1 MDSVIT
7 FIKEFI
13 TLFSEMAPFLLLG
26 FLLAGILHVWVPNHV
41 YVPKISKPTF
51 KSVLWAALFGVP
63 LPICSCGVIPT
74 SIALRREG
82 ASKGA
87 SVSFLISTPAT
98 GVDSILATYS
108 LLGLPFAILRPNAAF
123 VTAMFGGVLTNFASR
138 GEADGIAVAKHRES
152 HDPSASSEACK
163 CGGERERHH
172 EHCGCDEHEH
182 HDHHHHEHC
191 ECDVSAD
198 STAECAEHSKTSK
211 NSFVHKIGE
220 TIEYGLVNMVG
231 DVSKWLMIGLLLGAL
246 ISAFVP
252 NELFLALREYPIL
265 CMICVLLLAMP
276 MYTCATGSIPLAL
289 ALVAKGITPGAAL
302 VLLMAGP
309 ATSIASMLV
318 VGKAF
323 GKKTLAAYLFS
334 IAFGAMFF
342 GFIVDTFFMDTFLS
356 AMLPH
361 GSAECH
367 GHGALGVFDY
377 VCAGLLAAFMI
388 YAKFVHK
395 GCDGHC
401 GCGCGDSHCG
411 CPSTGSGIGCS
422 CGCDH
427 DDDHCECEHHEHEH
441 DHCDASTGTSTG
453 ESSDSAEHSEPAS
466 KTYRVNGMSCSHC
479 KACVEKAAFAL
490 EGVVF
495 AVANV
500 AKKQLVIEGSVD
512 ESALKTAI
520 EEAGFEFGGE
530 V

>member
-1 MDSVIT
+1 MNIIIEFVQ
-7 FIKEFI
+7 EFI

-26 FLLAGILHVWVPNHV
+26 FLLAGILHVWVPNQV
-41 YVPKISKPTF
+41 YVPKISKSNF
-51 KSVLWAALFGVP
+51 ASVLWAALFGVP

-74 SIALRREG
+74 SIAIRKEG

-108 LLGLPFAILRPNAAF
+108 LLGLPFAILRPVAAF
-123 VTAMFGGVLTNFASR
+123 VTALFGGVLTNFATR
-138 GEADGIAVAKHRES
+138 GESADSAELHGHSAVKHEHHH
-152 HDPSASSEACK
+152 HDHDDHCE
-163 CGGERERHH
+163 CGDHDDCDDDD
-172 EHCGCDEHEH
+172 HCGCGCLDCCTLAHSH
-182 HDHHHHEHC
+182 GN
-191 ECDVSAD
+191 SAD
-198 STAECAEHSKTSK
+198 STSSATFTE
-211 NSFVHKIGE
+211 KIKE
-220 TIEYGLVNMVG
+220 TFRYGLVNMVG

-323 GKKTLAAYLFS
+323 GKRTLVAYLVS

-342 GFIVDTFFMDTFLS
+342 GFIVDTFLMDTFLS
-356 AMLPH
+356 AMLPQ
-361 GSAECH
+361 GAADCH
-367 GHGALGVFDY
+367 GHEALGIFDY
-377 VCAGLLAAFMI
+377 ICAGLLAAFMI
-388 YAKFVHK
+388 YAKFAHK

-401 GCGCGDSHCG
+401 GCGCCEEYDHSH
-411 CPSTGSGIGCS
+411 
-422 CGCDH
+422 CDH
-427 DDDHCECEHHEHEH
+427 DHDEH
-441 DHCDASTGTSTG
+441 DHPHHDASA
-453 ESSDSAEHSEPAS
+453 SSATLVHTEHVS
-466 KTYRVNGMSCSHC
+466 KTYRVNGMNCSHC
-479 KACVEKAAFAL
+479 KACVEKAVLAL
-490 EGVVF
+490 DGVTF
-495 AVANV
+495 AVADV
-500 AKKQLVIEGSVD
+500 ASKELHVDWHDEDDID
-512 ESALKTAI
+512 ESALKTTV
-520 EEAGFEFGGE
+520 EEAGFEFGGI

>member
-1 MDSVIT
+1 MNIIIEFVR
-7 FIKEFI
+7 EFI

-26 FLLAGILHVWVPNHV
+26 FLLAGILHVWVPNQV
-41 YVPKISKPTF
+41 YVPKISKSNF
-51 KSVLWAALFGVP
+51 ASVLWAALFGVP

-74 SIALRREG
+74 SIAIRKEG

-108 LLGLPFAILRPNAAF
+108 LLGLPFAILRPVAAF
-123 VTAMFGGVLTNFASR
+123 VTALFGGVLTNFATR
-138 GEADGIAVAKHRES
+138 GESADSAELHGHSAVKHEHHH
-152 HDPSASSEACK
+152 HDHDDHCE
-163 CGGERERHH
+163 CGDHDDCDDDD
-172 EHCGCDEHEH
+172 HCGCGC
-182 HDHHHHEHC
+182 HDCCTLAHSHGN
-191 ECDVSAD
+191 SAD
-198 STAECAEHSKTSK
+198 STSSATFTE
-211 NSFVHKIGE
+211 KIKE
-220 TIEYGLVNMVG
+220 TFRYGLVNMVG

-323 GKKTLAAYLFS
+323 GKRTLVAYLVS

-342 GFIVDTFFMDTFLS
+342 GFIVDTFLMDTFLS
-356 AMLPH
+356 AMLPQ
-361 GSAECH
+361 GTADCH
-367 GHGALGVFDY
+367 GHEALGVFDY
-377 VCAGLLAAFMI
+377 ICAGLLAAFMI
-388 YAKFVHK
+388 YAKFAHK

-401 GCGCGDSHCG
+401 GCGCCEEHGHSH
-411 CPSTGSGIGCS
+411 
-422 CGCDH
+422 CDH
-427 DDDHCECEHHEHEH
+427 DHDEH
-441 DHCDASTGTSTG
+441 DHHHYDASA
-453 ESSDSAEHSEPAS
+453 SSATLVHTEHVS
-466 KTYRVNGMSCSHC
+466 KTYRVNGMNCSHC
-479 KACVEKAAFAL
+479 KACVEKAVLAL
-490 EGVVF
+490 DGVTF
-495 AVANV
+495 AVADV
-500 AKKQLVIEGSVD
+500 ASKELHVD
-512 ESALKTAI
+512 WHDEDDIDEFALKTTV
-520 EEAGFEFGGE
+520 EEAGFEFGGP

>member
-1 MDSVIT
+1 MNIIIEFVQ
-7 FIKEFI
+7 EFI

-26 FLLAGILHVWVPNHV
+26 FLLAGILHVWVPNQV
-41 YVPKISKPTF
+41 YVPKISKSNF
-51 KSVLWAALFGVP
+51 ASVLWAALFGVP

-74 SIALRREG
+74 SIAIRKEG

-87 SVSFLISTPAT
+87 SVSFFISTPAT

-108 LLGLPFAILRPNAAF
+108 LLGLPFAILRPVAAF
-123 VTAMFGGVLTNFASR
+123 VTALFGGVLTNFATR
-138 GEADGIAVAKHRES
+138 GESADSAELHGHSAVKHEHHH
-152 HDPSASSEACK
+152 HD
-163 CGGERERHH
+163 HDD
-172 EHCGCDEHEH
+172 HCGCGC
-182 HDHHHHEHC
+182 HDCCTLAHSHGN
-191 ECDVSAD
+191 SAD
-198 STAECAEHSKTSK
+198 STSSATFTE
-211 NSFVHKIGE
+211 KIKE
-220 TIEYGLVNMVG
+220 TFRYGLVNMVG

-323 GKKTLAAYLFS
+323 GKRTLAAYLFS

-356 AMLPH
+356 AMLPQ
-361 GSAECH
+361 GAADCH
-367 GHGALGVFDY
+367 GHDALGVFDY
-377 VCAGLLAAFMI
+377 ICAGLLAAFMI

-401 GCGCGDSHCG
+401 GCGCDDSCK
-411 CPSTGSGIGCS
+411 CTDS
-422 CGCDH
+422 C
-427 DDDHCECEHHEHEH
+427 EH
-441 DHCDASTGTSTG
+441 DHCKCG
-453 ESSDSAEHSEPAS
+453 ESCEDHEHGERGHHEHCEPVS
-466 KTYRVNGMSCSHC
+466 KTYRVNGMNCSHC
-479 KACVEKAAFAL
+479 KACVEKAVLAL
-490 EGVVF
+490 DGVTF
-495 AVANV
+495 AVADV
-500 AKKQLVIEGSVD
+500 ASKELHVDWHDEDDID
-512 ESALKTAI
+512 ESALKTTV
-520 EEAGFEFGGE
+520 EEAGFEFGGP

>member
-1 MDSVIT
+1 MNIVVE

-26 FLLAGILHVWVPNHV
+26 FLLAGILHVWVPNHL
-41 YVPKISKPTF
+41 YVPKIAKSNF
-51 KSVLWAALFGVP
+51 ASVLWAALFGVP

-74 SIALRREG
+74 SIAIRKEG

-108 LLGLPFAILRPNAAF
+108 LLGLPFAILRPVAAF
-123 VTAMFGGVLTNFASR
+123 VTALFGGVLTNFVTR
-138 GEADGIAVAKHRES
+138 GEFAENAVAKS
-152 HDPSASSEACK
+152 GVDSANSK
-163 CGGERERHH
+163 
-172 EHCGCDEHEH
+172 HEH
-182 HDHHHHEHC
+182 HDHGPHHHDHEHC
-191 ECDVSAD
+191 ECGGHDECDDNCCGCRDCCTPVHSHGNSA
-198 STAECAEHSKTSK
+198 TFTE
-211 NSFVHKIGE
+211 KIKE
-220 TIEYGLVNMVG
+220 TFRYGLVNMVG
-231 DVSKWLMIGLLLGAL
+231 DVSKWLMIGLVLGAL

-252 NELFLALREYPIL
+252 NELFLALRENPIL
-265 CMICVLLLAMP
+265 CMVCVLLLAMP

-323 GKKTLAAYLFS
+323 GKRTLAAYLFS

-356 AMLPH
+356 AMLPQ

-367 GHGALGVFDY
+367 GHEALGVFDY
-377 VCAGLLAAFMI
+377 ICAGLLAVFMI
-388 YAKFVHK
+388 YAKVAHK

-401 GCGCGDSHCG
+401 GCGCCGESCKCADSC
-411 CPSTGSGIGCS
+411 
-422 CGCDH
+422 
-427 DDDHCECEHHEHEH
+427 EHEH
-441 DHCDASTGTSTG
+441 DHCDCDYEHDEEHEHDHCGHDHNEEHG
-453 ESSDSAEHSEPAS
+453 HCHHKDQSATAV
-466 KTYRVNGMSCSHC
+466 KIYRVNGMTCSHC
-479 KACVEKAAFAL
+479 KACVEKAVLAL
-490 EGVVF
+490 DGVIF

-500 AKKQLVIEGSVD
+500 ARKELRVEWHDEDDVD
-512 ESALKTAI
+512 ESALKIAI
-520 EEAGFEFGGE
+520 EEAGFGFGGE

>member
-1 MDSVIT
+1 MNVVAE
-7 FIKEFI
+7 FVKEFI

-26 FLLAGILHVWVPNHV
+26 FLLAGILHVWVPNQV
-41 YVPKISKPTF
+41 YVPKISKSNF
-51 KSVLWAALFGVP
+51 ASVLWAALFGVP

-108 LLGLPFAILRPNAAF
+108 LLGLPFAILRPVAAF
-123 VTAMFGGVLTNFASR
+123 VTALFGGVLTNVVSR
-138 GEADGIAVAKHRES
+138 GESEEAPTADLKES
-152 HDPSASSEACK
+152 
-163 CGGERERHH
+163 
-172 EHCGCDEHEH
+172 HEH
-182 HDHHHHEHC
+182 HDHEHEHC
-191 ECDVSAD
+191 SCGNHDGCECGI
-198 STAECAEHSKTSK
+198 STASNQSKKTFVQKVAET
-211 NSFVHKIGE
+211 F
-220 TIEYGLVNMVG
+220 EYGLVNMVG

-323 GKKTLAAYLFS
+323 GKKTLVAYLVS

-356 AMLPH
+356 AMLPQ
-361 GSAECH
+361 GSAECI

-377 VCAGLLAAFMI
+377 VCAGLLAVIMI

-401 GCGCGDSHCG
+401 GCCGD
-411 CPSTGSGIGCS
+411 
-422 CGCDH
+422 
-427 DDDHCECEHHEHEH
+427 HEEH
-441 DHCDASTGTSTG
+441 DHCNCEHEHHDEKEQHVDAQ
-453 ESSDSAEHSEPAS
+453 PKI
-466 KTYRVNGMSCSHC
+466 KTYRVLGMNCSHC

-495 AVANV
+495 AVADV
-500 AKKQLVIEGSVD
+500 AKKELVVEGAVD
-512 ESALKTAI
+512 ETVLKTAI
-520 EEAGFEFGGE
+520 EDAGFEFGGE
-530 V
+530 IANP

>member
-1 MDSVIT
+1 MDAVIV
-7 FIKEFI
+7 FVQEFI

-26 FLLAGILHVWVPNHV
+26 FLLAGILHVWVPNQV
-41 YVPKISKPTF
+41 YVPKISKSNF
-51 KSVLWAALFGVP
+51 ASVLWAALFGVP

-74 SIALRREG
+74 SIALRKEG

-108 LLGLPFAILRPNAAF
+108 LLGLPFAILRPVAAF
-123 VTAMFGGVLTNFASR
+123 ATALVGGVFTNLATR
-138 GEADGIAVAKHRES
+138 GE
-152 HDPSASSEACK
+152 SENVDAQKKTVEFDDCDDDHH
-163 CGGERERHH
+163 CGCGDEHH
-172 EHCGCDEHEH
+172 EHCGCGDVH
-182 HDHHHHEHC
+182 HMSFGQK
-191 ECDVSAD
+191 V
-198 STAECAEHSKTSK
+198 AET
-211 NSFVHKIGE
+211 FR
-220 TIEYGLVNMVG
+220 YGLVNMVG

-252 NELFLALREYPIL
+252 NELFFALREYPIL
-265 CMICVLLLAMP
+265 CMLVVLVLAMP

-323 GKKTLAAYLFS
+323 GKRTLAAYLFS

-356 AMLPH
+356 AMLPQ
-361 GSAECH
+361 GAAECH

-377 VCAGLLAAFMI
+377 ICSGLLAFFMI

-401 GCGCGDSHCG
+401 GCGCGESHC
-411 CPSTGSGIGCS
+411 C
-422 CGCDH
+422 CGE
-427 DDDHCECEHHEHEH
+427 DHCNCGGHDHNEH
-441 DHCDASTGTSTG
+441 DHHDG
-453 ESSDSAEHSEPAS
+453 EGHDHCCCGHDHEEHAHHDHEEHRAEPKT
-466 KTYRVNGMSCSHC
+466 KTYKVFGMNCSHC
-479 KACVEKAAFAL
+479 KACVEKAVFAL
-490 EGVVF
+490 DGVVF
-495 AVANV
+495 AVADV
-500 AKKQLVIEGSVD
+500 AKKELVVEGSVD
-512 ESALKTAI
+512 ETALKTAV
-520 EEAGFEFGGE
+520 EDAGFEFGGE
-530 V
+530 L

>member
-1 MDSVIT
+1 MDAVIV
-7 FIKEFI
+7 FVQEFI

-41 YVPKISKPTF
+41 YVPKISKSNF
-51 KSVLWAALFGVP
+51 ASVLWAALFGVP

-74 SIALRREG
+74 SIALRKEG

-108 LLGLPFAILRPNAAF
+108 LLGIPFAILRPVAAF
-123 VTAMFGGVLTNFASR
+123 ATALVGGVFTNLATR
-138 GEADGIAVAKHRES
+138 GE
-152 HDPSASSEACK
+152 SENVDAQKKTVEFDDCDDDY
-163 CGGERERHH
+163 
-172 EHCGCDEHEH
+172 HCGCGDE
-182 HDHHHHEHC
+182 HHEHC
-191 ECDVSAD
+191 ESGDVHHMSFGQKV
-198 STAECAEHSKTSK
+198 AET
-211 NSFVHKIGE
+211 FR
-220 TIEYGLVNMVG
+220 YGLVNMVG

-252 NELFLALREYPIL
+252 NELFFALREYPIL
-265 CMICVLLLAMP
+265 CMLVVLVLAMP

-323 GKKTLAAYLFS
+323 GKRTLAAYLFS

-356 AMLPH
+356 AMLPQ
-361 GSAECH
+361 GAAECH

-377 VCAGLLAAFMI
+377 ICSGLLAFFMI

-401 GCGCGDSHCG
+401 GCGCGESHC
-411 CPSTGSGIGCS
+411 C
-422 CGCDH
+422 CG
-427 DDDHCECEHHEHEH
+427 H
-441 DHCDASTGTSTG
+441 DHEEHAHHDH
-453 ESSDSAEHSEPAS
+453 EEHRAEPKT
-466 KTYRVNGMSCSHC
+466 KTYKVFGMNCSHC
-479 KACVEKAAFAL
+479 KACVEKAVFAL
-490 EGVVF
+490 DGVVF
-495 AVANV
+495 AVADV
-500 AKKQLVIEGSVD
+500 AKKELVVEGSVD
-512 ESALKTAI
+512 ETALKTAV
-520 EEAGFEFGGE
+520 EDAGFEFGGE
-530 V
+530 L